1 MGICSRRHFLL
12 TICTLQLLTT
22 IERQVFDFLGFMWA
36 PILFNFFNIIFVILE
51 AGSLDKRDDYLN
63 LGTGSFSWWQVN
75 GPGCKPIYDI
85 IEPELLRPARPKNVT
100 DCLLKYETI
109 EVLHASTQCL
119 LAFMAIVGGICLS
132 RAFLEEDDIDFVG
145 GGDFGLAGHTPLH
158 PMYVSYSALPPA
170 STTYSQSNPNYQS
183 YPRGTTGSNNSSS
196 VYRDT
201 TLPKYG
207 VDKPPSLVSHNTDYK
222 SSQQRVGVVKPS
234 MMTMMMMM
242 GQGDTARSTKSSSA
256 STRIADNLD
265 CYNDYSNPLDHLH
278 RPISPPAGDYDSLES
293 SVKLRFEKN
302 NRPYKPAYSPVVSP
316 VLRRARASSQAPH
329 NNNNNN
335 NNNNHH
341 SSSHFN
347 NNTNRNSFRPRI
359 FTDYV
364 REQPLR
370 SFYSDPRLAMGQNT
384 LPSDNNSNINNNNDN
399 NRARDSRPLSLY
411 ASKLKKQTRPLYS
424 IEYSQPEPPPQ
435 DEVSPKP
442 MTPRRV
448 KRRSVIS
455 RDGTRRSSNRRSS
468 VRQSTTRRKNPVN
481 RIMEQQESLYAN
493 TMPSPLTNQNVNSL
507 SQGTLNYDR
516 IATTWDRERQ
526 WQPEAVNMAVS
537 SPTLWAPDPNY
548 SNITNLAS
556 SSAVSAQTCWDSNAA
571 SSTRQ
576 LADSWQPEP
585 SCSNMQWQGQSN
597 PTFQQTS
604 IQSLNNADDHDDL
617 YSNRPASARSSYSNY
632 HGIRATPQ
640 VPNRTDIVRQ
650 SQRQFVLSGPPAYQD
665 TLNPFIF
672 KNRDTWLR

>member
-36 PILFNFFNIIFVILE
+36 PILFNFFNIIFVILGFFGAFQYRPKYIISYCIWDILWLGWNIFCICFYLE

-132 RAFLEEDDIDFVG
+132 RAFLEEDDSFDFVG

-329 NNNNNN
+329 NNNNNH
-335 NNNNHH
+335 HH

-399 NRARDSRPLSLY
+399 NNRARDSRPLSLY
-411 ASKLKKQTRPLYS
+411 ASKL
-424 IEYSQPEPPPQ
+424 
-435 DEVSPKP
+435 
-442 MTPRRV
+442 
-448 KRRSVIS
+448 
-455 RDGTRRSSNRRSS
+455 
-468 VRQSTTRRKNPVN
+468 
-481 RIMEQQESLYAN
+481 
-493 TMPSPLTNQNVNSL
+493 
-507 SQGTLNYDR
+507 
-516 IATTWDRERQ
+516 
-526 WQPEAVNMAVS
+526 
-537 SPTLWAPDPNY
+537 
-548 SNITNLAS
+548 
-556 SSAVSAQTCWDSNAA
+556 
-571 SSTRQ
+571 
-576 LADSWQPEP
+576 
-585 SCSNMQWQGQSN
+585 
-597 PTFQQTS
+597 
-604 IQSLNNADDHDDL
+604 
-617 YSNRPASARSSYSNY
+617 
-632 HGIRATPQ
+632 
-640 VPNRTDIVRQ
+640 
-650 SQRQFVLSGPPAYQD
+650 
-665 TLNPFIF
+665 
-672 KNRDTWLR
+672 